1 MPHSFGKRART
12 RDKFSKAY
20 KTKGMPGL
28 STFLTPY
35 KRGDYVDVKVDPSQ
49 QKGMPF
55 QFYHGRSGVVFNVNK
70 RAVGIEMTKT
80 VGNRQLRKR
89 MHVRIEHVRRS
100 RCNEDFLRRVKE
112 NDAIKHAANQKG
124 EKVVCKRQ
132 PAAARD
138 RKSVV

>member
-1 MPHSFGKRART
+1 MG
-12 RDKFSKAY
+12 
-20 KTKGMPGL
+20 
-28 STFLTPY
+28 
-35 KRGDYVDVKVDPSQ
+35 DVKVDPSQ

-70 RAVGIEMTKT
+70 RAVGVEITKT
-80 VGNRQLRKR
+80 VGTRQMRKR

-112 NDAIKHAANQKG
+112 NDVIKQEANQKG

-132 PAAARD
+132 PVGPKP
-138 RKSVV
+138 RKTIKAKQTVVETFAPLQY